1 MTEADPVLTMSLA
14 IAEHPFEVKP
24 SGCGTVVQNAKLK
37 IIDPEFGASLPRN
50 QPGEI
55 CFRGDQITK
64 VYLNDPKSTRTTINK
79 KGWLHTGDI
88 ECIYDDEELFIVDRW
103 KDLINY
109 KGFQVVPAKLEALLI
124 THPSVSDAT
133 IVP

>member
-1 MTEADPVLTMSLA
+1 MTEANPVLTMSLA

-24 SGCGTVVQNAKLK
+24 SGCGTVVQNVKLK
-37 IIDPEFGASLPRN
+37 IIDPES
-50 QPGEI
+50 
-55 CFRGDQITK
+55 
-64 VYLNDPKSTRTTINK
+64 VYLNDPESTRTTINK

-88 ECIYDDEELFIVDRW
+88 ECIYDDEELFIVDQL

-124 THPSVSDAT
+124 THPSVSDAA